1 MKRLIQ
7 IDFWQARPECLCTP
21 IDSAASQ
28 NKSTLLHFCSFHAR
42 VEQGNATV
50 RRFGNSL
57 VTGVR
62 SGGLA
67 ESVARQGC
75 EVTEPHFDVLC
86 HASCGQRCGS
96 SSGSSGSSVV
106 RARGSVVLTRLLVL
120 LLLVALQAQDAQAAP
135 R

>member
-1 MKRLIQ
+1 MR
-7 IDFWQARPECLCTP
+7 
-21 IDSAASQ
+21 S
-28 NKSTLLHFCSFHAR
+28 
-42 VEQGNATV
+42 
-50 RRFGNSL
+50 FGNSL

-96 SSGSSGSSVV
+96 SSSSSGSSVV